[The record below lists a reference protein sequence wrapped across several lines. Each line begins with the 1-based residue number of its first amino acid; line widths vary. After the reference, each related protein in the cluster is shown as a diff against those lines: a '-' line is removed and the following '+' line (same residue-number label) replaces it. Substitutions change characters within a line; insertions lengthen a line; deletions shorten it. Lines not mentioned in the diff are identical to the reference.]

1 MLVAFCGQVGAF
13 CSIYLP
19 IMRTLEK
26 TTKRLLV
33 LSLVAVT
40 LMSNPMNVLAEPAF
54 VPARKP
60 AALRADPLALLRY
73 PALNETVT
81 EELPPLVPAAK
92 PAAAKAHKKIAT
104 KPDLIP
110 GRKPAYQ
117 GPAFQKV
124 AVALVAPTPVTA
136 PVIESALAAAATLA
150 PVPAA
155 PAAPVAVAVEA
166 PETPAP
172 AKSEKFVKLARMLGL
187 KTTPRAE
194 DAALTAPSSLKSAG
208 RTLPSLDAA
217 SKIYKTSMK
226 RTPAQRDSVV
236 RLVGIVKQD
245 VSNGSP
251 SRALKRLSHD
261 KAVPYL
267 DPVEKDQLR
276 TVIARGYLLAGKLDQ
291 AYELAAG
298 AAKRSGTYIPQ
309 AGWIGGLAAWRQDK
323 FNDSARMFASSAE
336 ASHSSAWQA
345 SASAYWASRAYA
357 RAGQPQHIS
366 GWLKKAAAHPRTFYG
381 LIATRSLGL
390 DYDFNWDVPALTA
403 AHRKTL
409 EEHPQAREAIALV
422 KQGHP
427 HQASALL
434 AKIDMSGNPAL
445 REAIMAYAANK
456 NLSAVAM
463 QLAQTQAHPDGGYYD
478 SALYPL
484 IPWKPKDG
492 YTVDRALVHAIIR
505 QESKFNPSAV
515 SHRGAQGLM
524 QVMPSTANYI
534 IGKTLFKN
542 KDSHAQLRDPQTN
555 IEVGQRYIEKLLYQ
569 DHVDTELFSLVV
581 AYNAGPGNLRKWKRE
596 LAEMKDDPLLFIES
610 IPMGETRAYVE
621 RVMSNYWIYRLR
633 MKQSVPSLDAVA
645 GGQWAQY
652 VPPTD
657 MVKQAG
663 IPTLSDLRLAAT
675 N

>member
-1 MLVAFCGQVGAF
+1 M
-13 CSIYLP
+13 
-19 IMRTLEK
+19 
-26 TTKRLLV
+26 
-33 LSLVAVT
+33 SLVAVT

-81 EELPPLVPAAK
+81 EELPPLVPPVIPAVK

-110 GRKPAYQ
+110 ERKPAYQ
-117 GPAFQKV
+117 GPEFKKV
-124 AVALVAPTPVTA
+124 AAVAEPAPAPVTA
-136 PVIESALAAAATLA
+136 PV
-150 PVPAA
+150 AA
-155 PAAPVAVAVEA
+155 PAVAASETDAP
-166 PETPAP
+166 P
-172 AKSEKFVKLARMLGL
+172 AKSEKFSKLARMLGL
-187 KTTPRAE
+187 KVSPRAE
-194 DAALTAPSSLKSAG
+194 DAALAAPSATAKTAN
-208 RTLPSLDAA
+208 RTLPSMEA
-217 SKIYKTSMK
+217 SAKIYKTSMK

-236 RLVGIVKQD
+236 RLVGVVKQD

-267 DPVEKDQLR
+267 DPVEKDQLK

-291 AYELAAG
+291 AYELSSG

-323 FNDSARMFASSAE
+323 FNDAARMFANSAE

-409 EEHPQAREAIALV
+409 EDHPQAREAMALV

-427 HQASALL
+427 HRASALL

-445 REAIMAYAANK
+445 REAIMAYAASK

-478 SALYPL
+478 SVLYPL

-524 QVMPSTANYI
+524 QVMPSTADYI

-542 KDSHAQLRDPQTN
+542 KDSHAKLRDPQTN

>member
-1 MLVAFCGQVGAF
+1 M
-13 CSIYLP
+13 
-19 IMRTLEK
+19 
-26 TTKRLLV
+26 
-33 LSLVAVT
+33 SLVAVS

-81 EELPPLVPAAK
+81 EELPPLVPAVK

-110 GRKPAYQ
+110 ALIPGRKPAYQ
-117 GPAFQKV
+117 GPEFKKV
-124 AVALVAPTPVTA
+124 AAVAEPTPAPVAAPAPVTA
-136 PVIESALAAAATLA
+136 PAAIIPETQ
-150 PVPAA
+150 
-155 PAAPVAVAVEA
+155 AAPV
-166 PETPAP
+166 
-172 AKSEKFVKLARMLGL
+172 KSEKFVKLARMLGL
-187 KTTPRAE
+187 KATPRTE
-194 DAALTAPSSLKSAG
+194 DAALAAPIKTAG
-208 RTLPSLDAA
+208 RTLPSLEA
-217 SKIYKTSMK
+217 SAKIYKTSMK

-236 RLVGIVKQD
+236 RLVGVVKQD

-267 DPVEKDQLR
+267 DPVEKDQLK

-291 AYELAAG
+291 AYELSSG

-323 FNDSARMFASSAE
+323 FNDAARMFANSAE

-390 DYDFNWDVPALTA
+390 DYDFNWDVPALTS
-403 AHRKTL
+403 AHRRTL
-409 EEHPQAREAIALV
+409 EDHPQAREAVALV

-427 HQASALL
+427 HRASAML

-524 QVMPSTANYI
+524 QVMPSTADYI

-542 KDSHAQLRDPQTN
+542 KDSHAKLRDPQTN

>member
-1 MLVAFCGQVGAF
+1 
-13 CSIYLP
+13 
-19 IMRTLEK
+19 MRTLEK

-33 LSLVAVT
+33 LSLVAIS

-54 VPARKP
+54 VPAHKP
-60 AALRADPLALLRY
+60 AALRADPLALLRF
-73 PALNETVT
+73 PALGESAAL
-81 EELPPLVPAAK
+81 EQLPPLVPAIK
-92 PAAAKAHKKIAT
+92 PAAAKSHKKISS

-117 GPAFQKV
+117 GPEFKKV
-124 AVALVAPTPVTA
+124 AIVTA
-136 PVIESALAAAATLA
+136 PAS
-150 PVPAA
+150 
-155 PAAPVAVAVEA
+155 A
-166 PETPAP
+166 PEKTATAP
-172 AKSEKFVKLARMLGL
+172 ITEKSGKFVKLARMLGL
-187 KTTPRAE
+187 KATPQTAE
-194 DAALTAPSSLKSAG
+194 EAALVAPSAGFKKQPALNASA
-208 RTLPSLDAA
+208 P
-217 SKIYKTSMK
+217 IYKTSMK
-226 RTPAQRDSVV
+226 RSRAQRDSVV
-236 RLVGIVKQD
+236 RLVGVVKQD

-267 DPVEKDQLR
+267 DPVEKDQLK

-291 AYELAAG
+291 AYELASG

-323 FNDSARMFASSAE
+323 FNDAARMFANSAE
-336 ASHSSAWQA
+336 AGHSSAWQA

-366 GWLKKAAAHPRTFYG
+366 DWLRKAAAHPRTFYG

-390 DYDFNWDVPALTA
+390 DYDFNWEAPPLTS
-403 AHRKTL
+403 AHRKIL
-409 EEHPQAREAIALV
+409 EDHPQAREAMALV

-427 HQASALL
+427 YRASALL
-434 AKIDMSGNPAL
+434 SKIGISAGADL
-445 REAIMAYAANK
+445 RAAIMAYAASK
-456 NLSAVAM
+456 NLSSVAM
-463 QLAQTQAHPDGGYYD
+463 QMAQTQAHPDGGYYD
-478 SALYPL
+478 AALYPL

-505 QESKFNPSAV
+505 QESKFNPGAV
-515 SHRGAQGLM
+515 SRRGAQGLM
-524 QVMPSTANYI
+524 QVMPSTADYI
-534 IGKTLFKN
+534 IGKTLFKS
-542 KDSHAQLRDPQTN
+542 KDSHARLRDPQTN

-652 VPPTD
+652 AAPTD
-657 MVKQAG
+657 AVKQAG
-663 IPTLSDLRLAAT
+663 FPVLSDLRLAASE
-675 N
+675 

>member
-1 MLVAFCGQVGAF
+1 
-13 CSIYLP
+13 
-19 IMRTLEK
+19 MRTLEK

-33 LSLVAVT
+33 LSLVAVS
-40 LMSNPMNVLAEPAF
+40 LMSSPMNVLAESTFA
-54 VPARKP
+54 PARKP

-73 PALNETVT
+73 PALNDSAPAIT

-92 PAAAKAHKKIAT
+92 PAAVKTHKKIAAQPAPVT
-104 KPDLIP
+104 APVITPALIP
-110 GRKPAYQ
+110 GHKPAYQ
-117 GPAFQKV
+117 GPEFKQAAVV
-124 AVALVAPTPVTA
+124 A
-136 PVIESALAAAATLA
+136 
-150 PVPAA
+150 PAA
-155 PAAPVAVAVEA
+155 PAPVAVAA
-166 PETPAP
+166 PAPAPSAPAATAETPAAP
-172 AKSEKFVKLARMLGL
+172 AKSEKFAKLARMLGL
-187 KTTPRAE
+187 RTAARAE
-194 DAALTAPSSLKSAG
+194 TAALDAPSVTNIKSAG

-217 SKIYKTSMK
+217 SKIYKTTMK

-245 VSNGSP
+245 VANGSP

-276 TVIARGYLLAGKLDQ
+276 TVIARGYLLAGKLEQ
-291 AYELAAG
+291 SYELAAG

-309 AGWIGGLAAWRQDK
+309 AGWIGGLAAWRQGK
-323 FNDSARMFASSAE
+323 FADSARMFANSAE

-381 LIATRSLGL
+381 LIATRALGL

-409 EEHPQAREAIALV
+409 EGHPQAREAMALV

-427 HQASALL
+427 HRASTVL
-434 AKIDMSGNPAL
+434 AKIDMSGNAAL
-445 REAIMAYAANK
+445 REAVMAYAANK

-478 SALYPL
+478 AALYPL

-524 QVMPSTANYI
+524 QVMPSTADYI
-534 IGKTLFKN
+534 IGKALFKN

-555 IEVGQRYIEKLLYQ
+555 LEVGQRYIEKLLYQ

-596 LAEMKDDPLLFIES
+596 MAEMKDDPLLFIES

>member
-1 MLVAFCGQVGAF
+1 MFCT
-13 CSIYLP
+13 IYLP

-33 LSLVAVT
+33 LSLVAVS

-117 GPAFQKV
+117 GPEFKKV
-124 AVALVAPTPVTA
+124 AAVVTPPPA
-136 PVIESALAAAATLA
+136 PVAV
-150 PVPAA
+150 PVPVAA
-155 PAAPVAVAVEA
+155 PAAAPTLAAVA
-166 PETPAP
+166 PETQAAP
-172 AKSEKFVKLARMLGL
+172 VKSEKFTKLARMLGL
-187 KTTPRAE
+187 KVTPRAE
-194 DAALTAPSSLKSAG
+194 DAALAAPIKTAG
-208 RTLPSLDAA
+208 QTLPSLEA
-217 SKIYKTSMK
+217 SAKIYKTSMK

-236 RLVGIVKQD
+236 RLVGVVKQD

-267 DPVEKDQLR
+267 DPVERDQLK
-276 TVIARGYLLAGKLDQ
+276 TVIARGYLLAGKLEQ
-291 AYELAAG
+291 AYELSSG

-323 FNDSARMFASSAE
+323 FADSARMFANSAE

-390 DYDFNWDVPALTA
+390 DYDFNWDVPALTS
-403 AHRKTL
+403 AHRRTL
-409 EEHPQAREAIALV
+409 EDHPQAREAMALV

-434 AKIDMSGNPAL
+434 AKIDMSRNPAL

-456 NLSAVAM
+456 NLSSVAM

-524 QVMPSTANYI
+524 QVMPSTADYI

-542 KDSHAQLRDPQTN
+542 KDSHAKLRDPQTN

>member
-1 MLVAFCGQVGAF
+1 MHVAFCGQHGGF
-13 CSIYLP
+13 CTIYLP

-33 LSLVAVT
+33 LSLVAVS

-73 PALNETVT
+73 PAFNQTVT

-92 PAAAKAHKKIAT
+92 PAAAKAHKKVAT
-104 KPDLIP
+104 KPEMVP

-117 GPAFQKV
+117 GPEFKKV
-124 AVALVAPTPVTA
+124 AIVAPAPVAPVTTAVDA
-136 PVIESALAAAATLA
+136 PVSTA
-150 PVPAA
+150 
-155 PAAPVAVAVEA
+155 AAPVTEA
-166 PETPAP
+166 TAT
-172 AKSEKFVKLARMLGL
+172 AKSEKFIKLARMLGL
-187 KTTPRAE
+187 KTTRAE
-194 DAALTAPSSLKSAG
+194 NVALAAPSASVKPAALK
-208 RTLPSLDAA
+208 TLPSLEA
-217 SKIYKTSMK
+217 SAKIYKTSMK
-226 RTPAQRDSVV
+226 RTPAQRDSIV
-236 RLVGIVKQD
+236 RLVGVVKQD

-267 DPVEKDQLR
+267 DPVEKDQLK

-291 AYELAAG
+291 AYELSSG

-323 FNDSARMFASSAE
+323 FSDAARMFANSAE

-390 DYDFNWDVPALTA
+390 DYDFNWDVPSLTS

-409 EEHPQAREAIALV
+409 ENHPQAREAMALL

-427 HQASALL
+427 HRASVIL
-434 AKIDMSGNPAL
+434 AKIDMTGNLPL

-456 NLSAVAM
+456 NLSSVAM

-478 SALYPL
+478 AALYPL

-505 QESKFNPSAV
+505 QESKFNPTAV

-524 QVMPSTANYI
+524 QVMPSTADYI

-542 KDSHAQLRDPQTN
+542 KDSHAKLRDPQTN

-652 VPPTD
+652 IPPTD
-657 MVKQAG
+657 MPVKQAG

>member
-1 MLVAFCGQVGAF
+1 M
-13 CSIYLP
+13 
-19 IMRTLEK
+19 
-26 TTKRLLV
+26 
-33 LSLVAVT
+33 SLVAVS

-81 EELPPLVPAAK
+81 EELPPLVPAVK

-110 GRKPAYQ
+110 ALIPGRKPAYQ
-117 GPAFQKV
+117 GPEFKKV
-124 AVALVAPTPVTA
+124 AAVAEPTPAPVAAPAPVTA
-136 PVIESALAAAATLA
+136 PAAIT
-150 PVPAA
+150 
-155 PAAPVAVAVEA
+155 
-166 PETPAP
+166 PETQAAP
-172 AKSEKFVKLARMLGL
+172 AKSEKFAKLARMLGL
-187 KTTPRAE
+187 KVTPRAE
-194 DAALTAPSSLKSAG
+194 DAALAAPSATTKTAG
-208 RTLPSLDAA
+208 RTLPSLEA
-217 SKIYKTSMK
+217 SAKIYKTSMK

-236 RLVGIVKQD
+236 RLVGVVKQD

-267 DPVEKDQLR
+267 DPVEKDQLK

-291 AYELAAG
+291 AYELSSG

-323 FNDSARMFASSAE
+323 FNDAARMFANSAE

-390 DYDFNWDVPALTA
+390 DYDFNWDVPALTS
-403 AHRKTL
+403 AHRRTL
-409 EEHPQAREAIALV
+409 EDHPQAREAVALV

-427 HQASALL
+427 HRASAML

-524 QVMPSTANYI
+524 QVMPSTADYI

-542 KDSHAQLRDPQTN
+542 KDSHAKLRDPQTN